1 MLDPNVLQLSDI
13 KVRDISLPSDQHKLD
28 MNSQFIAT
36 QVYWNKSNP

>member
-13 KVRDISLPSDQHKLD
+13 KVHDISLPSAQHKLD

-36 QVYWNKSNP
+36 QVY

>member
-13 KVRDISLPSDQHKLD
+13 KVHDISLPSAQHKLD

-36 QVYWNKSNP
+36 QVHWNKSNP